1 MKRKMNDLT
10 KIIGFIVAATSLVF
24 VIQIHGI
31 SAKPDHESQQLA
43 QEAKILTKSFRND
56 DTKIGKCRA
65 LSESPNSDNV
75 TSCIIKTIESND
87 KDMALLNR
95 IN

>member
-1 MKRKMNDLT
+1 MKNLT
-10 KIIGFIVAATSLVF
+10 KIIGLIIAAMSLVL
-24 VIQIHGI
+24 VIQTHGI
-31 SAKPDHESQQLA
+31 SAKSDHESQKLA
-43 QEAKILTKSFRND
+43 QEAKILTKSFRYD

-75 TSCIIKTIESND
+75 TSCIIKAVESND

>member
-1 MKRKMNDLT
+1 MNEL
-10 KIIGFIVAATSLVF
+10 KIIGLIIVATSIIL

-31 SAKPDHESQQLA
+31 SAKPNHESQQLS
-43 QEAKILTKSFRND
+43 QEAKILTKSFNND

-65 LSESPNSDNV
+65 LSENPNSDNV
-75 TSCIIKTIESND
+75 TSCIIKAVESKD